1 MDILPLA
8 YCIIVF
14 LGINFT
20 EKSNKG
26 AGAVVPPPLA
36 DTARATAIK
45 RDNQATATI
54 VIFFVPRL
62 NQSQRG

>member
-36 DTARATAIK
+36 DTARAT
-45 RDNQATATI
+45 I